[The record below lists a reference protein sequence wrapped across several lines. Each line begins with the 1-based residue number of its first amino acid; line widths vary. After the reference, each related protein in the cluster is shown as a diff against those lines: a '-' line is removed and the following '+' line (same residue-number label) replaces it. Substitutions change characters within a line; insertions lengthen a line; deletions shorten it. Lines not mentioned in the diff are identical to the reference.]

1 MSISTR
7 HTPALSRC
15 HTEKNTPW
23 RTSPARRASVD
34 FHGPVVNPMSPL
46 RATLACAGCHSS
58 RTALGSACAGRC
70 SHASRKRIGAGS
82 KAMPSAEKFARN
94 AARIPCSNDIRA
106 KASSA
111 STSDPSAISVAS
123 GSCAYGGVAPYMT
136 IAAAVA
142 RMRQNREECMPRSI
156 ISGFCAKPMRVPVL
170 FAALFAAALLHAA
183 PASVPSTAELPQ
195 YTTAS
200 IPAPAVAAQSYFV
213 LDTLSGQ
220 TLAAGNA
227 GDKRDPASLT
237 KLMTAYLVFGAMRS
251 KAITPSQM
259 VTVSQKAWRAEGSRM
274 FIEPRKAVSV
284 DELVRGVI
292 VQSGNDASI
301 ALAELVAGS
310 EEAFVEKMNREAARL
325 GLAGTHFINSTG
337 VSDARHYSTAAD
349 MAQLA
354 AALIRDYPEYY
365 PIYSQKEFRYNNI
378 TQPNRNRLLWT
389 DPYVDG
395 VKTGH
400 TEAAGWCLIASAKR
414 GDRRLLAVVL
424 GANSD
429 AARASEAQK
438 RLNWGLQTFDT
449 VQLYQSGK
457 PVSTLRGWKR
467 AQGEVKAG
475 FLADR
480 YLTVPK
486 GKAGN
491 LALTLEAQ
499 EPLVAPVA
507 RAQRVGIVKVALEGR
522 PVAEFPLIAL
532 EDVAPA
538 NIFGRAWD
546 TVRLWFAK

>member
-1 MSISTR
+1 MR
-7 HTPALSRC
+7 L
-15 HTEKNTPW
+15 
-23 RTSPARRASVD
+23 
-34 FHGPVVNPMSPL
+34 
-46 RATLACAGCHSS
+46 LAF
-58 RTALGSACAGRC
+58 L
-70 SHASRKRIGAGS
+70 
-82 KAMPSAEKFARN
+82 
-94 AARIPCSNDIRA
+94 AA
-106 KASSA
+106 
-111 STSDPSAISVAS
+111 
-123 GSCAYGGVAPYMT
+123 
-136 IAAAVA
+136 
-142 RMRQNREECMPRSI
+142 
-156 ISGFCAKPMRVPVL
+156 F
-170 FAALFAAALLHAA
+170 FAAILHAA
-183 PASVPSTAELPQ
+183 PAPQSPAADAPPS
-195 YTTAS
+195 AS
-200 IPAPAVAAQSYFV
+200 ATVPAPGVAAQSYFL

-227 GDKRDPASLT
+227 TEKRDPASLT
-237 KLMTAYLVFGAMRS
+237 KLMTAYLVFGALRS
-251 KAITPSQM
+251 KAIVPSQM
-259 VTVSQKAWRAEGSRM
+259 VNVSQKAWRAEGSRM

-284 DELVRGVI
+284 DELIRGMI

-310 EEAFVEKMNREAARL
+310 EEAFVEKMNREASRL
-325 GLAGTHFINSTG
+325 GLAGTHFVNATG
-337 VSDARHYSTAAD
+337 ISDPKHYSTAAD

-400 TEAAGWCLIASAKR
+400 TESAGWCLVASAKR

-438 RLNWGLQTFDT
+438 LLNWGFQTFDT
-449 VQLYQSGK
+449 VQLYQSDK
-457 PVSTLRGWKR
+457 PVSTLRVWKG
-467 AQGEVKAG
+467 AQPEVKAG

-480 YLTVPK
+480 YLTLPK

-546 TVRLWFAK
+546 SVRLWFAK